1 MKIILDKEER
11 QELVHIAVD
20 NHVDSMLLFETY
32 TDIMT
37 SNLFEDL
44 MDIIRENNLG
54 EENE

>member
-11 QELVHIAVD
+11 QELVHVAVD